1 MPHIGPAVPELIV
14 LAMACTI
21 LLADLFLKERF
32 RFLVYWAAQATLV
45 AATWA
50 ALMHPG
56 VAHRIVMHGMM
67 VADRLSTVLQVTIF
81 ALTAVVFAYSRV
93 YIAERG
99 IFKSEYFVL
108 ALFGV
113 VGMCVMVSAAHF
125 ISLYLGLELLSL
137 SLYAMVAL
145 QRDSISATEAAMKY
159 FVLGALSSG
168 LLLYGMSMLYGATG
182 TLEISKVATV
192 LATLSAH
199 NLVAT
204 LGLVFVLSGLAF
216 KLGLVPFHMWIPD
229 VYEGAPTSVTLYV
242 GSAPKIA
249 AFALFLRLLVTGL
262 HGLSGS
268 WQDML
273 VLLAVLS
280 MALGNIVAI
289 AQTNLK
295 RMLAYSAISHMGF
308 LLLGILSARPSGYAD
323 AMFYAIVYA
332 FMTLGAFGVIILLS
346 RKGFEAEQLDDLR
359 GLHQRSP
366 WYAFMMLLFMFS
378 MAGVPPTIGFY
389 AKLAVI
395 QAIVSAGFYGLAVG
409 AVLFSVIGAFYYLRV
424 VKLMYFDSP
433 TDDHA
438 LRKSVDLRWLLSL
451 NGAAMIILTP
461 WVGTFIAICR
471 ASVQGLP

>member
-1 MPHIGPAVPELIV
+1 MPEIV
-14 LAMACTI
+14 VLTMACAI
-21 LLADLFLKERF
+21 LLADLFFRRRF
-32 RFLVYWAAQATLV
+32 RSLMYWGSQATL
-45 AATWA
+45 
-50 ALMHPG
+50 G
-56 VAHRIVMHGMM
+56 VASFVAIKYASAKPHIVLHGMM
-67 VADRLSTVLQVTIF
+67 IADRLSTVLEVSIF
-81 ALTAVVFAYSRV
+81 ALTAVVFVYSRA

-108 ALFGV
+108 ALLGV

-125 ISLYLGLELLSL
+125 LSLYLGLELLSL
-137 SLYAMVAL
+137 CLYAMLAL

-182 TLEISKVATV
+182 SLEISKVAMV
-192 LATLSAH
+192 LATLSRH

-216 KLGLVPFHMWIPD
+216 KLGAVPFHMWIPD
-229 VYEGAPTSVTLYV
+229 VYEGAPTSVTLYI
-242 GSAPKIA
+242 GAAPKVA

-280 MALGNIVAI
+280 MAIGNIVAI

-308 LLLGILSARPSGYAD
+308 LLLGIVSARASGYAD
-323 AMFYAIVYA
+323 AMFYALVYA
-332 FMTLGAFGVIILLS
+332 VMTLGAFGVIILLS

-359 GLHQRSP
+359 GLHKRSP
-366 WYAFMMLLFMFS
+366 WYALMMLLFMFS
-378 MAGVPPTIGFY
+378 MAGVPPTLGFY

-395 QAIVSAGFYGLAVG
+395 QAIVSARFYGLAVS

-424 VKLMYFDSP
+424 VKLMYFDEPRDS
-433 TDDHA
+433 HA
-438 LRKSVDLRWLLSL
+438 LRRSLDLRWILSL
-451 NGAAMIILTP
+451 NGVAMIAVVP
-461 WVGTFIAICR
+461 WIGTFIALCR
-471 ASVQGLP
+471 ASVGGLP